1 MALKSE
7 SRKRTRRT
15 GNGHA
20 GARFDLIGRHARGTW
35 LAIMRAEV

>member
-1 MALKSE
+1 MFE

-15 GNGHA
+15 GNGR
-20 GARFDLIGRHARGTW
+20 ARLRIDVIGRHARGTW